1 MDYLRNLGSA
11 AVSTLVQKSGIN
23 LPFSLGVKVAS
34 LDGICSLYEGINRDD
49 SSPVSV
55 FEYDFSQRRDLAPLA
70 KNSLRKLRTI
80 RHPDVLKFMDAVESD
95 TTILI
100 MTERVRPLDAALQTW
115 ALKGVQEKEDWI
127 IWGLHRISVAL
138 AFINESCA
146 STHGAI
152 RTKAVFLSP
161 SGEWKLG
168 GFEVLSNPK
177 DDAAVLYSMGSLLPD
192 NMSWAPP
199 EVKKDGWSSLKQAGS
214 PAADAY
220 ALGLLLSATF
230 NPGHHP
236 PATAS
241 PPHPPPTATARGNIP
256 AAIFPSYKK
265 LLNPNVKGRLTA
277 KGFLEIGMA
286 DSGFFASNR
295 LVKVCLGLDNFALAS
310 ESEKMILL
318 RTLHESVDSFPSEF
332 ATDRVLP
339 SLVSAL
345 EYGGASA
352 ATIVPLVLRL
362 GKNVPD
368 DKYGDAIIVPVIKL
382 FASPDRGIRMAL
394 LDHLPEYADKL
405 DKKTVD
411 GKIFPHLQ
419 TGFSDTVAVIREAT
433 VKSISLIAPKL
444 SDRNLNN
451 DLLRFLAKMQQ
462 DPEASIRTNTCILIG
477 RLGPTLGYNTKK
489 KVLVPAFLRAL
500 KDPFVHARV
509 AGLMAFMATIDCFDV
524 EDLAT
529 KVIPNMSFAL
539 VDKEKLVRDQAFK
552 TMELFI
558 KKLESYATTMVCL
571 YPTEKLNDK
580 FEISTQPETATPNP
594 MDQFTDPGAAAS
606 QATLVT
612 SAAGAAGALAG
623 WAMSSI
629 GKRLAASDMQTTM
642 TSLDRPTSAP
652 PPAEDSR
659 IGNLRPS
666 PLLTSMSAANSTVTS
681 PALPIRSSFQP
692 NSKTKGMQLGASKV
706 PSSIAAATLAEQLA
720 EEVAAEDGLEASNPW
735 GDDNLMD
742 VNADEGD
749 WSAFETAP
757 VTSPHLT
764 VTPVLVAPKPIPI
777 ATHPGF
783 NGNVFTAPAPKSHTP
798 LSQMTSKTSSTIS
811 PSSSS
816 LGWDQDDGWNTPST
830 RRATSPAA
838 PIPTSTMTKEERAA
852 EMAKRKEERKQRI
865 AMLKEQKKN
874 GGKS

>member
-11 AVSTLVQKSGIN
+11 AVSTLVQKSGLN
-23 LPFSLGVKVAS
+23 LPFSLGPKVAS
-34 LDGICSLYEGINRDD
+34 LDGICSLYDATKRDD
-49 SSPVSV
+49 STLVSV

-100 MTERVRPLDAALQTW
+100 MTERVRPLDTVLQAWTS
-115 ALKGVQEKEDWI
+115 KGVQEKEDWI

-138 AFINESCA
+138 AFINDSCA

-152 RTKAVFLSP
+152 RTKAVFLSLT
-161 SGEWKLG
+161 GEWKLG
-168 GFEVLSNPK
+168 GFEVLSNPN
-177 DDAAVLYSMGSLLPD
+177 DDAAVLYSLGSLLPD

-199 EVKKDGWSSLKQAGS
+199 EVKKGGWSTLKQENP

-220 ALGLLLSATF
+220 ALGLLVNATF
-230 NPGHHP
+230 NPDHHP

-241 PPHPPPTATARGNIP
+241 PPHPPPAAVSRGNMP
-256 AAIFPSYKK
+256 NAVFPMYKK
-265 LLNPNVKGRLTA
+265 LLNPNPKGRLTA
-277 KGFLEIGMA
+277 KGFLEIGMS
-286 DSGFFASNR
+286 DSSFFASNR
-295 LVKVCLGLDNFALAS
+295 LVKVCSGLDNFALAS
-310 ESEKMILL
+310 ESEKLILL
-318 RTLHESVDSFPSEF
+318 RTLHDSVDSFPSEF

-352 ATIVPLVLRL
+352 ATIVPLVLRI
-362 GKNVPD
+362 GTNVSD
-368 DKYGDAIIVPVIKL
+368 DKYESAIITPVVKL

-558 KKLESYATTMVCL
+558 KKLENYVATL
-571 YPTEKLNDK
+571 
-580 FEISTQPETATPNP
+580 PETATPNP
-594 MDQFTDPGAAAS
+594 LDQFSDPVAAAS
-606 QATLVT
+606 QGTLVT

-642 TSLDRPTSAP
+642 APSTATSLDRPTSAP
-652 PPAEDSR
+652 PPAEDTR

-666 PLLTSMSAANSTVTS
+666 PLLTSISAANSTVTS
-681 PALPIRSSFQP
+681 PALPIRPSFQSS
-692 NSKTKGMQLGASKV
+692 SKTKGMQLGASKV
-706 PSSIAAATLAEQLA
+706 PSSIAAALAETLAD
-720 EEVAAEDGLEASNPW
+720 EVSIEDHGLEASNPW
-735 GDDNLMD
+735 GDDDLMD

-749 WSAFETAP
+749 WSAFESAPAP
-757 VTSPHLT
+757 VPVT
-764 VTPVLVAPKPIPI
+764 VTPAVVAPKPVSASTRFGSNGFGS
-777 ATHPGF
+777 ATS
-783 NGNVFTAPAPKSHTP
+783 APKSRTP
-798 LSQMTSKTSSTIS
+798 VPSMSNKTSSTIS
-811 PSSSS
+811 PSSSTN
-816 LGWDQDDGWNTPST
+816 GWDQGDAWDTPST
-830 RRATSPAA
+830 AQRSTSPAT
-838 PIPTSTMTKEERAA
+838 PIPTSTMTKEEKAA
-852 EMAKRKEERKQRI
+852 EMARRKEERKQRI
-865 AMLKEQKKN
+865 AMLKEQKKHATQ
-874 GGKS
+874 S

>member
-11 AVSTLVQKSGIN
+11 AVSTLVQKSGLN
-23 LPFSLGVKVAS
+23 LPFSLGPKVAS
-34 LDGICSLYEGINRDD
+34 LDGICSLYDGTKRDD
-49 SSPVSV
+49 SSPISV

-80 RHPDVLKFMDAVESD
+80 RHPDVLKFMDVVESD
-95 TTILI
+95 TTIVI
-100 MTERVRPLDAALQTW
+100 MTERVRPLDAALQAWTS
-115 ALKGVQEKEDWI
+115 KGVQEKEDWI
-127 IWGLHRISVAL
+127 LWGLHRISVAL

-152 RTKAVFLSP
+152 RTKAVFLSL

-177 DDAAVLYSMGSLLPD
+177 DDASVLYTLGSLLPD

-199 EVKKDGWSSLKQAGS
+199 EVKKEGWSSLKKGEP

-220 ALGLLLSATF
+220 ALGLLLNATF
-230 NPGHHP
+230 NPDHHP

-241 PPHPPPTATARGNIP
+241 PPHPPPTAAARGNIP
-256 AAIFPSYKK
+256 NAVFSLYKR
-265 LLNPNVKGRLTA
+265 LLNPNAKGRLTA

-286 DSGFFASNR
+286 ESGFFASNR

-310 ESEKMILL
+310 EAEKMILL

-368 DKYGDAIIVPVIKL
+368 SKYSDAIIAPVIKL

-552 TMELFI
+552 TMELFT
-558 KKLESYATTMVCL
+558 KKLESYAATM
-571 YPTEKLNDK
+571 
-580 FEISTQPETATPNP
+580 PETAAPNP
-594 MDQFTDPGAAAS
+594 FDQFTDPVAATS
-606 QATLVT
+606 QGTLVT

-629 GKRLAASDMQTTM
+629 GKRLAPSDMQTTM
-642 TSLDRPTSAP
+642 ASSTGTGIDRPTSAP

-659 IGNLRPS
+659 IGNLKPS
-666 PLLTSMSAANSTVTS
+666 PLLTSMSAANSTATS
-681 PALPIRSSFQP
+681 PALPIRSNFQSS
-692 NSKTKGMQLGASKV
+692 SKLKGMQLGASKV
-706 PSSIAAATLAEQLA
+706 PSSIAAALAEQLA
-720 EEVAAEDGLEASNPW
+720 EEVAAEDGVDVSNPW
-735 GDDNLMD
+735 GDDDLMD

-757 VTSPHLT
+757 VSTPPIKIT
-764 VTPVLVAPKPIPI
+764 PAVTAPKPIP
-777 ATHPGF
+777 ASTHPGF
-783 NGNVFTAPAPKSHTP
+783 NSNGFTTGTSIPKSRTP
-798 LSQMTSKTSSTIS
+798 VSQMSSKNSSTIS
-811 PSSSS
+811 PSSSTN
-816 LGWDQDDGWNTPST
+816 GWDQDDGWDAPPTT
-830 RRATSPAA
+830 RRASSPAG
-838 PIPTSTMTKEERAA
+838 PISTSTMTKEERAA
-852 EMAKRKEERKQRI
+852 EMAKRKEERRQRI

-874 GGKS
+874 AGKS